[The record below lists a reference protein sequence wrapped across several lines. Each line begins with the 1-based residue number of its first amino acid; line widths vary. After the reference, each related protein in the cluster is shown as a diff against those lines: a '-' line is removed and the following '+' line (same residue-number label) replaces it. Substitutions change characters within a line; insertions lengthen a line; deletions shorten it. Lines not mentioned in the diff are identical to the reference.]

1 MNMPVYGRG
10 RGLDLAGPAQRYLL
24 GRQPPGLVAPVQPAV
39 ALPLLLSLHLSSFLS
54 GGPSALAS
62 GKEFSNSSGRVRMS
76 SRTKLKCSDELANQP
91 AGEAYEQQV
100 KTPRKEPDGTG
111 EVL

>member
-1 MNMPVYGRG
+1 MAIHQ
-10 RGLDLAGPAQRYLL
+10 LAGNRTRDEKEHGVRKERERGEELQT
-24 GRQPPGLVAPVQPAV
+24 AV
-39 ALPLLLSLHLSSFLS
+39 DGA
-54 GGPSALAS
+54 G

-76 SRTKLKCSDELANQP
+76 SRTKLKCSDELANQL

>member
-1 MNMPVYGRG
+1 
-10 RGLDLAGPAQRYLL
+10 
-24 GRQPPGLVAPVQPAV
+24 
-39 ALPLLLSLHLSSFLS
+39 LSLHLSSFLS

-62 GKEFSNSSGRVRMS
+62 GKEFSNSSGHVRMS
-76 SRTKLKCSDELANQP
+76 SRTKPKCSDELANQ
-91 AGEAYEQQV
+91 AEAYEQQV